1 MSEPKYFN
9 MQHSESVVAAM
20 ASRIFAAFIRANQVD
35 DKNEDQLIRKATHI
49 AIKMAD
55 YADRL
60 IQSDEEWMKKEDSL
74 RPVRL

>member
-9 MQHSESVVAAM
+9 MQHSESVVAEM
-20 ASRIFAAFIRANQVD
+20 ASRIFAAFIQANRVD
-35 DKNEDQLIRKATHI
+35 DKNEDQFIKKSTHI

-55 YADRL
+55 YADKL
-60 IQSDEEWMKKEDSL
+60 IQSDEEWMKKEESL